1 MDAGAPAEKLV
12 LGMPLYGQAFTL
24 DNTEENGLNAPARQ
38 KGQAGEFTRAA
49 GFLAY
54 YEICESINKGGW
66 TVVNDPEE
74 RMGPY
79 AYKDRQWVGFD
90 DVATIRK
97 KAEFVRELGLGGGM
111 VWALDLDDFNNRCG
125 QGKHPLMNTI
135 KAVLGPARGQYAP
148 TKKTESIIPKTEGE
162 EFTNDSDATDGSGV
176 DGTEIDLP
184 VSVDV
189 SDDNQLPIM
198 EGLPGVL
205 GETVQNPIEEHVAVS
220 EHKVVCYFTN
230 WAWYRPGQGKYKPED
245 INSDLCTHI
254 VYGFAVLDANTLTIR
269 AHDSWADF
277 DNGKQSIHVLCIIIS
292 RLIIQ
297 SSTRRSPL

>member
-1 MDAGAPAEKLV
+1 MDAGAPADKLV
-12 LGMPLYGQAFTL
+12 LGMPLYGQAFAL
-24 DNTEENGLNAPARQ
+24 DNNDENGLNALAR
-38 KGQAGEFTRAA
+38 QAGEFTRAA

-125 QGKHPLMNTI
+125 QGKNPLINTI

-148 TKKTESIIPKTEGE
+148 AEKAEKIIPKAEGE
-162 EFTNDSDATDGSGV
+162 EFTDDSDAAGGSGV
-176 DGTEIDLP
+176 DETEIDLP
-184 VSVDV
+184 VSTDV
-189 SDDNQLPIM
+189 SEDNQLPIL

-205 GETVQNPIEEHVAVS
+205 GETVQNPIEGQVAAA
-220 EHKVVCYFTN
+220 ELNVVCYFTN

-277 DNGKQSIHVLCIIIS
+277 DNGKQSIHAVCIIIS
-292 RLIIQ
+292 NLII
-297 SSTRRSPL
+297 

>member
-1 MDAGAPAEKLV
+1 MHYWMAAGAPAHKLV

-24 DNTEENGLNAPARQ
+24 DNNQENGLNAPARQ

-54 YEICESINKGGW
+54 YEICDSINKGGW
-66 TVVNDPEE
+66 TVVNDPEK

-90 DVATIRK
+90 DVASIRR
-97 KAEFVRELGLGGGM
+97 KAEYVRELGLGGGM

-135 KAVLGPARGQYAP
+135 KAVLGPAHGNYEP
-148 TKKTESIIPKTEGE
+148 TRKTEKTVAKTEVEQTE
-162 EFTNDSDATDGSGV
+162 ETDVHDGSGV
-176 DGTEIDLP
+176 DETEIVSSDVSEDLP
-184 VSVDV
+184 EVVDV
-189 SDDNQLPIM
+189 TA
-198 EGLPGVL
+198 E
-205 GETVQNPIEEHVAVS
+205 NPIEDQTSSS
-220 EHKVVCYFTN
+220 EYKVVCYFTN
-230 WAWYRPGQGKYKPED
+230 WAWYRPGQGKYKPEN

-277 DNGKQSIHVLCIIIS
+277 DNGK
-292 RLIIQ
+292 
-297 SSTRRSPL
+297 

>member
-1 MDAGAPAEKLV
+1 MDAGAPADKLV

-24 DNTEENGLNAPARQ
+24 DNNEENGLNAPARQ

-54 YEICESINKGGW
+54 YEICDSMNKGGW

-148 TKKTESIIPKTEGE
+148 TKKTEIIIPKTEGE
-162 EFTNDSDATDGSGV
+162 EFTDDSDANDGSGV
-176 DGTEIDLP
+176 DETEIDLP
-184 VSVDV
+184 VSADV
-189 SDDNQLPIM
+189 SDDNQVPIL

-205 GETVQNPIEEHVAVS
+205 GETVQNPIEEHVDVS
-220 EHKVVCYFTN
+220 ERKVVCYFTN

-277 DNGKQSIHVLCIIIS
+277 DNGKQSINVLCIIIS
-292 RLIIQ
+292 NLII
-297 SSTRRSPL
+297 